1 MVILLE
7 AKEMAVNVKF
17 GETVQK
23 RLTSQPT
30 CVLCFRVAPRAR
42 RYQYDSYKTNLKE
55 KNKMEAKENI
65 NIVLIASTSI
75 REKEFQGLPVV

>member
-1 MVILLE
+1 ML
-7 AKEMAVNVKF
+7 NYF
-17 GETVQK
+17 GESVQTTHITADLRALLPSCPSRAAAVGVPV
-23 RLTSQPT
+23 RLLHDIHCYYT
-30 CVLCFRVAPRAR
+30 
-42 RYQYDSYKTNLKE
+42 DLKE